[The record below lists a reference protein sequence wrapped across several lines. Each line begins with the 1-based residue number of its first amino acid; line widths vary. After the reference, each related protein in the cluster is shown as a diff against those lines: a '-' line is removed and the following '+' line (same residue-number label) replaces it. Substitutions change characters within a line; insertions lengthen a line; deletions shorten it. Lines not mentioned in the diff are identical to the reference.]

1 MENFFAVL
9 LMLASL
15 VIIISVTMQDPKTE
29 GLGALTGQETNV
41 FGRSAHR
48 TKNEMLD
55 KVVIAGGI
63 VLFLLCIV
71 SVSYTHLTLP
81 TKA

>member
-15 VIIISVTMQDPKTE
+15 VIIIAVTMQDPKTE
-29 GLGALTGQETNV
+29 GLGALAGQETNV

-63 VLFLLCIV
+63 VLFLLCIIFIV
-71 SVSYTHLTLP
+71 INKGL
-81 TKA
+81 

>member
-1 MENFFAVL
+1 MENIFAVI

-15 VIIISVTMQDPKTE
+15 IIVVSVTMQDPKTD
-29 GLGALTGQETNV
+29 GLGTLTGQETNV

-55 KVVIAGGI
+55 KVVIAGG
-63 VLFLLCIV
+63 VLLFLGSIIMLAVI
-71 SVSYTHLTLP
+71 
-81 TKA
+81 

>member
-71 SVSYTHLTLP
+71 FIAINKGL
-81 TKA
+81 